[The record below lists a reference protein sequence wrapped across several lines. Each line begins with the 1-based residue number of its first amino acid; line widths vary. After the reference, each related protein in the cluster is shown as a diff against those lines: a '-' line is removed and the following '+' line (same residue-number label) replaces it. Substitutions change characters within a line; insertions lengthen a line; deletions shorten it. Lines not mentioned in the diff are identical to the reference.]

1 LAGGK
6 KMTAKEYLQQAFY
19 IDRKIN
25 LNLQKVEEMKRAL
38 YGKAVSYTNG
48 KVKSATKANNTECT
62 IMRVLEYEE
71 QINAETDKLVDLRI
85 KIETVI
91 SKLTNEQQKE
101 VLTRRY
107 LLYQK
112 WEQIAVGMCLD
123 LRWVYR
129 LHGRALQSVQKYLT

>member
-1 LAGGK
+1 
-6 KMTAKEYLQQAFY
+6 MTAKEYLQQAFY

-38 YGKAVSYTNG
+38 YGKAVSYTNNG
-48 KVKSATKANNTECT
+48 IKNATKANNTECVV
-62 IMRVLEYEE
+62 MRVLEYEE
-71 QINAETDKLVDLRI
+71 QINSEIDKLVDLRI
-85 KIETVI
+85 QIEAVI

-112 WEQIAVGMCLD
+112 WEQIAVGMHLD